1 MATPG
6 SSPDHLK
13 MLAAEAA
20 VAQIQDGMILGLGT
34 GSTAKHAVDAIGRRV
49 ATGLRVVGIPT
60 SERTAEQAR
69 GLGIPLATFAE
80 YSKLDI
86 AIDGADEV
94 EIGPLNLVKGL
105 GGALLR
111 EKIVAA
117 AAARFIVIV
126 DESKLVQHLGTHAP
140 LPIEVNPFGWEV
152 TARKIRELGGDPKLR
167 MSSPKPYITDGGH
180 YILDTSFGPI
190 HNPPALAELLDG
202 VVGVVE
208 HGLFVGMTSQVIIGS
223 PDGIK
228 TLDPPSGPF

>member
-1 MATPG
+1 
-6 SSPDHLK
+6 
-13 MLAAEAA
+13 MLAAEEA
-20 VAQIQDGMILGLGT
+20 VAQIQDGMIVGLGT

-49 ATGLRVVGIPT
+49 AAGLRVVGIPT
-60 SERTAEQAR
+60 SERTAEQSR
-69 GLGIPLATFAE
+69 KLGIPLATFAE
-80 YSKLDI
+80 HSKLDI

-94 EIGPLNLVKGL
+94 ELGPLNLVKGL

-167 MSSPKPYITDGGH
+167 MNDAKAYVTDGGH

-190 HNPPALAELLDG
+190 RNPPELAQRLDG

-208 HGLFVGMTSQVIIGS
+208 HGLFCGLTSQVIIGS

-228 TLDPPSGPF
+228 KLAPPK